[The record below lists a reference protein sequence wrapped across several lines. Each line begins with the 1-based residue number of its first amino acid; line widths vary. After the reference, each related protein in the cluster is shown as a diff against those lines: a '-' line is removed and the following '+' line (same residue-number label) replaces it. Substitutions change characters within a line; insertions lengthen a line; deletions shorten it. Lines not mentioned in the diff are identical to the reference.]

1 MGNVI
6 KKWWPVF
13 LVVAFLSLFY
23 LQYTIFTA
31 SDLGRHLVNGRVILQ
46 EGTVFETNRYSYT
59 YPDFPA
65 ANHHW
70 LFGVLAYGLVNT
82 TGFVGL
88 SLISA
93 LLYVLATLVVVYTV
107 AKLFGN
113 TVLPS
118 GTAAAVLLILPALTH
133 RYETRP
139 EVIST
144 VLFAVMMMLT
154 ATALTKKNT
163 AWWMYFIVFVTSA
176 VWVNSHIFFFL
187 GAAILAAGTLASV
200 LRKQSRTALSL
211 AGLLLAYC
219 AGAVINPLGLYGVWY
234 PFTILS
240 EYGYDIAENQSL
252 VFFYKYHPEGKYWF
266 FGAVTILIGAL
277 QLWRMRWWWK
287 SSVRL
292 FFWLLPV
299 PLYFVFW
306 YMNRF
311 ASFWSLAV
319 LPLAIVQVSA
329 VVRELKQQSFFTSPA
344 GIGGMTVTVAVLCMI
359 GIGTRLYLPFDS
371 TFGVGLIPRA
381 LAGGQFFSSL
391 KLTGPIFNNYDIGGY
406 LIYSLYPDQKVYV
419 DNRPEAYPSAFLKDE
434 YVTPQENEEAW
445 QALDAQYIFGS
456 IYFYRHDATSWAQD
470 FLIRRI
476 QDDRWVPVFVDE
488 TTIIMIRNI
497 PEHTEII
504 EKYAL
509 PKEMFQ
515 IRQRT

>member
-1 MGNVI
+1 MKQFV
-6 KKWWPVF
+6 KKWWPVI
-13 LVVAFLSLFY
+13 VTVAFLSLFY

-46 EGTVFETNRYSYT
+46 EGTVFESNRYSYT

-70 LFGVLAYGLVNT
+70 LFGVLAYGLVQT

-93 LLYVLATLVVVYTV
+93 LLYVLATLIVVYTV
-107 AKLFGN
+107 AKVFRN
-113 TVLPS
+113 TMLPS

-144 VLFAVMMMLT
+144 LLFAVMMLVT
-154 ATALTKKNT
+154 ATVLTKKHVR
-163 AWWMYFIVFVTSA
+163 WWMYLSVFITSV
-176 VWVNSHIFFFL
+176 VWVNSHIFFVL
-187 GAAILAAGTLASV
+187 GGAIVAAGTLAAV
-200 LRKQSRTALSL
+200 LQKQRMILLSL
-211 AGLLLAYC
+211 LGLLFTYG
-219 AGAVINPLGLYGVWY
+219 AGAFINPLGLSGVWY
-234 PFTILS
+234 PFTILTQ
-240 EYGYDIAENQSL
+240 YGYDIAENQSL
-252 VFFYKYHPEGKYWF
+252 VFFYKYHPEVKYWF
-266 FGAVTILIGAL
+266 FGVLTILLGLL
-277 QLWRMRWWWK
+277 QLWRIKWWWK
-287 SSVRL
+287 SPGRL
-292 FFWLLPV
+292 FFWLLPI

-319 LPLAIVQVSA
+319 LPLAAVQISA
-329 VVRELKQQSFFTSPA
+329 VFKLLKQQPLLNSPA
-344 GIGGMTVTVAVLCMI
+344 GIAGITLTVALLFMI

-381 LAGGQFFSSL
+381 VAGGQFFSSL
-391 KLTGPIFNNYDIGGY
+391 QLTGPIFNNYDIGGY

-445 QALDAQYIFGS
+445 QSLDAQYVFGS

-476 QDDRWVPVFVDE
+476 QDDMWVPVFVDE

-497 PEHTEII
+497 PEHQEII
-504 EKYAL
+504 DTYAL
-509 PKEMFQ
+509 PKEIFQ
-515 IRQRT
+515 IRQKE